1 MEETLLAEDERG
13 TRRPVRGWLIGAG
26 GLALLWVV
34 TFCATGLLWWNAPDT
49 YGPRIPRFAPL
60 VAGVPGESQS
70 ESTESASAR

>member
-1 MEETLLAEDERG
+1 MEEALLAEEDRS

-34 TFCATGLLWWNAPDT
+34 TFYATGLLWWNAPDS

-60 VAGVPGESQS
+60 VAGVPGESHA
-70 ESTESASAR
+70 ESVESAPAR